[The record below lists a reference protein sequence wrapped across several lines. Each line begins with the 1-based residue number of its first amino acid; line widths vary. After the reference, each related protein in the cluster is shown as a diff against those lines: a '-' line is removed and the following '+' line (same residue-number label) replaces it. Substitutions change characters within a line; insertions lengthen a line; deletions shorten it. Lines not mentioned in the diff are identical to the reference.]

1 MGRDLKKT
9 TLRADTL
16 LVSVGLTPDRQLY
29 ETLVGKT
36 PNLYLIGDARET
48 RNIMGAIWD
57 VYEVVR
63 TL

>member
-48 RNIMGAIWD
+48 RNIMGAI
-57 VYEVVR
+57 
-63 TL
+63 